1 MISKNKDKG
10 FTFIE
15 LILYMAILGI
25 FMVAV
30 MTLISTTVA
39 SHKKQ
44 SSRQKLQSQATETY
58 DSIADIL
65 MGASD
70 IKIDGTAY
78 VQTGTSFT
86 QVTGSFIVPEDTY
99 VKSAGS
105 GSTLRKQ
112 GGVAD
117 VIQDIVSDSG
127 VIKKK
132 SNSYDI
138 ADVKPF
144 GGAGASEDVHTFIDA
159 DYLWIQYSSELDKT
173 AFCTITYSKTDKKLY
188 VFRQEMSDE
197 TLNQAKQDLKSSDS
211 AKVNQA
217 QAVLSS
223 CTKYVDASSKK
234 GTVLANNVKSF
245 QLQVNP
251 ADNSVAVI
259 IGFEDTKTKE
269 TYKVTSVVGL
279 RNSFV
284 LKKHECCL
292 LYTSDAADE
301 L

>member
-1 MISKNKDKG
+1 MICRNKDKG

-30 MTLISTTVA
+30 MSLISTTVA

-58 DSIADIL
+58 DAIADIL

-159 DYLWIQYSSELDKT
+159 DYLWVQYSSELDKT

-284 LKKHECCL
+284 LKKREW
-292 LYTSDAADE
+292 D
-301 L
+301 

>member
-1 MISKNKDKG
+1 MICRNKDKG

-30 MTLISTTVA
+30 MSLISTTVA

-44 SSRQKLQSQATETY
+44 SSRQKLQSQATETC
-58 DSIADIL
+58 DAIADIL

-159 DYLWIQYSSELDKT
+159 DYLWVQYSSELDKT

-284 LKKHECCL
+284 LKKHEW
-292 LYTSDAADE
+292 D
-301 L
+301 

>member
-1 MISKNKDKG
+1 MICRNKDKG

-30 MTLISTTVA
+30 MSLISTTVA

-58 DSIADIL
+58 DAIADIL

-159 DYLWIQYSSELDKT
+159 DYLWVQYSSELDKT
-173 AFCTITYSKTDKKLY
+173 AFCTITYSKTDMKLY

-284 LKKHECCL
+284 LKKHEW
-292 LYTSDAADE
+292 D
-301 L
+301 

>member
-1 MISKNKDKG
+1 MICRNKDKG

-30 MTLISTTVA
+30 MSLISTTVA

-58 DSIADIL
+58 DAIADIL

-78 VQTGTSFT
+78 VQTATSFT

-159 DYLWIQYSSELDKT
+159 DYLWVQYSSELDKT

-284 LKKHECCL
+284 LKKHEW
-292 LYTSDAADE
+292 D
-301 L
+301 

>member
-1 MISKNKDKG
+1 MICRNKDKG

-30 MTLISTTVA
+30 MSLISTTVA

-58 DSIADIL
+58 DAIADIL

-70 IKIDGTAY
+70 IKIEGTAY

-159 DYLWIQYSSELDKT
+159 DYLWVQYSSELDKT

-284 LKKHECCL
+284 LKEHEW
-292 LYTSDAADE
+292 D
-301 L
+301 

>member
-1 MISKNKDKG
+1 MICRNKDKG

-30 MTLISTTVA
+30 MSLISTTVA

-58 DSIADIL
+58 DAIADIL

-144 GGAGASEDVHTFIDA
+144 GGAGASEDVHTFLDV
-159 DYLWIQYSSELDKT
+159 DYLWVQYSSELDKT

-284 LKKHECCL
+284 LKKHEW
-292 LYTSDAADE
+292 D
-301 L
+301 

>member
-1 MISKNKDKG
+1 MICRNKDKG

-30 MTLISTTVA
+30 MSLISTTVA

-58 DSIADIL
+58 DAIADIL

-78 VQTGTSFT
+78 VQTGTSFN

-159 DYLWIQYSSELDKT
+159 DYLWVQYSSELDKT

-284 LKKHECCL
+284 LKKHEW
-292 LYTSDAADE
+292 D
-301 L
+301 

>member
-1 MISKNKDKG
+1 MICRNKDKG

-30 MTLISTTVA
+30 MSLISTTVA

-58 DSIADIL
+58 DAIADIL

-159 DYLWIQYSSELDKT
+159 DYLWVQYSSELDKT
-173 AFCTITYSKTDKKLY
+173 AFCTITSSKTDKKLY

-284 LKKHECCL
+284 LKKHEW
-292 LYTSDAADE
+292 D
-301 L
+301 

>member
-1 MISKNKDKG
+1 MICRNKDKG

-25 FMVAV
+25 FMVAF
-30 MTLISTTVA
+30 MSLISTTVA

-58 DSIADIL
+58 DAIADIL

-86 QVTGSFIVPEDTY
+86 QVTGSFTVP
-99 VKSAGS
+99 
-105 GSTLRKQ
+105 
-112 GGVAD
+112 
-117 VIQDIVSDSG
+117 G

-159 DYLWIQYSSELDKT
+159 DYLWVQYSSELDKT

-197 TLNQAKQDLKSSDS
+197 KLS
-211 AKVNQA
+211 ASGQ
-217 QAVLSS
+217 S
-223 CTKYVDASSKK
+223 CR
-234 GTVLANNVKSF
+234 
-245 QLQVNP
+245 Q
-251 ADNSVAVI
+251 
-259 IGFEDTKTKE
+259 
-269 TYKVTSVVGL
+269 
-279 RNSFV
+279 
-284 LKKHECCL
+284 
-292 LYTSDAADE
+292 
-301 L
+301 

>member
-1 MISKNKDKG
+1 MICRNKDKG

-30 MTLISTTVA
+30 MSLISTTVA

-44 SSRQKLQSQATETY
+44 SSRQRLQSQATATY
-58 DSIADIL
+58 DAIADIL

-159 DYLWIQYSSELDKT
+159 DYLWVQYSSELDKT

-284 LKKHECCL
+284 LKKHEW
-292 LYTSDAADE
+292 D
-301 L
+301 

>member
-1 MISKNKDKG
+1 MILKNRNKG

-30 MTLISTTVA
+30 MSLISTTVA

-58 DSIADIL
+58 DAIADIL

-159 DYLWIQYSSELDKT
+159 DYLWVQYSSELDKT

-284 LKKHECCL
+284 LKKHEW
-292 LYTSDAADE
+292 D
-301 L
+301 

>member
-1 MISKNKDKG
+1 MICRNKDKG

-30 MTLISTTVA
+30 MSLISTTVA

-58 DSIADIL
+58 DAIADIL

-159 DYLWIQYSSELDKT
+159 DYLWVQYSSELDKT

-269 TYKVTSVVGL
+269 TYKVTSVLWCHCRV
-279 RNSFV
+279 
-284 LKKHECCL
+284 
-292 LYTSDAADE
+292 
-301 L
+301 

>member
-1 MISKNKDKG
+1 MICRNKDKG

-30 MTLISTTVA
+30 MSLISTTVA

-58 DSIADIL
+58 DAIADIL

-70 IKIDGTAY
+70 IKIEGTAY

-159 DYLWIQYSSELDKT
+159 DYLWVQYSSELDKT

-188 VFRQEMSDE
+188 VFRQEMSGE

-269 TYKVTSVVGL
+269 TYKVTRVVGL

-284 LKKHECCL
+284 LKKHEW
-292 LYTSDAADE
+292 D
-301 L
+301 

>member
-1 MISKNKDKG
+1 MICRNKDKG

-30 MTLISTTVA
+30 MSLISTTVA

-58 DSIADIL
+58 DAIADIL

-159 DYLWIQYSSELDKT
+159 DYLWVQYSSELDKT

-217 QAVLSS
+217 QAAFIV
-223 CTKYVDASSKK
+223 
-234 GTVLANNVKSF
+234 
-245 QLQVNP
+245 
-251 ADNSVAVI
+251 
-259 IGFEDTKTKE
+259 
-269 TYKVTSVVGL
+269 YKVCGCKLQERYSA
-279 RNSFV
+279 
-284 LKKHECCL
+284 C
-292 LYTSDAADE
+292 
-301 L
+301 

>member
-1 MISKNKDKG
+1 MICRNKDKG

-25 FMVAV
+25 FIVAV
-30 MTLISTTVA
+30 MSLISTTVA

-58 DSIADIL
+58 DAIADIL

-159 DYLWIQYSSELDKT
+159 DYLWVQYSSELDKT

-284 LKKHECCL
+284 LKKHEW
-292 LYTSDAADE
+292 D
-301 L
+301 

>member
-1 MISKNKDKG
+1 MICRNKDKG

-30 MTLISTTVA
+30 MSLISTTVA

-58 DSIADIL
+58 DAIADIL

-159 DYLWIQYSSELDKT
+159 DYLWVQYSSELDKT

-234 GTVLANNVKSF
+234 GTVLANNVKCF

-284 LKKHECCL
+284 LKKHEW
-292 LYTSDAADE
+292 D
-301 L
+301 

>member
-1 MISKNKDKG
+1 MICRNKDKG

-30 MTLISTTVA
+30 MSLISTTVA

-58 DSIADIL
+58 DAIADIL

-159 DYLWIQYSSELDKT
+159 DYLWVQYSSELDKT

-279 RNSFV
+279 RNSIV
-284 LKKHECCL
+284 LKKHEW
-292 LYTSDAADE
+292 D
-301 L
+301 

>member
-1 MISKNKDKG
+1 MICRNKDKG

-30 MTLISTTVA
+30 MSLISTTVA

-58 DSIADIL
+58 DAIADIL

-159 DYLWIQYSSELDKT
+159 DYLWVQYSSELDKT

-234 GTVLANNVKSF
+234 GTVIANNVKSF

-284 LKKHECCL
+284 LKKHEW
-292 LYTSDAADE
+292 D
-301 L
+301 

>member
-223 CTKYVDASSKK
+223 YTKYVDASSKK

-284 LKKHECCL
+284 LKKHEW
-292 LYTSDAADE
+292 D
-301 L
+301 

>member
-1 MISKNKDKG
+1 MICRNKDKG

-30 MTLISTTVA
+30 MSLISTTVA

-58 DSIADIL
+58 DAIADIL

-144 GGAGASEDVHTFIDA
+144 GSAGASEDVHTFIDA
-159 DYLWIQYSSELDKT
+159 DYLWVQYSSELDKT

-284 LKKHECCL
+284 LKKHEW
-292 LYTSDAADE
+292 D
-301 L
+301 

>member
-1 MISKNKDKG
+1 MICRNKDKG

-30 MTLISTTVA
+30 MSLISTTVA

-58 DSIADIL
+58 DAIADIL

-105 GSTLRKQ
+105 GSALRKQ

-159 DYLWIQYSSELDKT
+159 DYLWVQYSSELDKT

-217 QAVLSS
+217 QVVLSS

-284 LKKHECCL
+284 LKKHEW
-292 LYTSDAADE
+292 D
-301 L
+301 

>member
-1 MISKNKDKG
+1 MICRNKDKG

-30 MTLISTTVA
+30 MSLISTTVA

-58 DSIADIL
+58 DAIADIL

-159 DYLWIQYSSELDKT
+159 DYLWVQYSSELDKT

-269 TYKVTSVVGL
+269 TYKVTSVVEL

-284 LKKHECCL
+284 LKKHEW
-292 LYTSDAADE
+292 D
-301 L
+301 

>member
-284 LKKHECCL
+284 LKKQEW
-292 LYTSDAADE
+292 D
-301 L
+301 

>member
-1 MISKNKDKG
+1 MICRNKDKG

-30 MTLISTTVA
+30 MSLISTTVA

-58 DSIADIL
+58 DAIADIL

-138 ADVKPF
+138 ADVKPC
-144 GGAGASEDVHTFIDA
+144 GGAGASEDVHTFIDS
-159 DYLWIQYSSELDKT
+159 DYLWVQYSSELDKT

-284 LKKHECCL
+284 LKKHEW
-292 LYTSDAADE
+292 D
-301 L
+301 

>member
-188 VFRQEMSDE
+188 IFRQELDDE

-234 GTVLANNVKSF
+234 GTVLANNVESF

-284 LKKHECCL
+284 LKKHEW
-292 LYTSDAADE
+292 D
-301 L
+301 

>member
-223 CTKYVDASSKK
+223 CKKYVDASSKK

-284 LKKHECCL
+284 LKKHEW
-292 LYTSDAADE
+292 D
-301 L
+301 

>member
-1 MISKNKDKG
+1 MICRNKDKG

-30 MTLISTTVA
+30 MSLISTTVA

-58 DSIADIL
+58 DAIADIL

-159 DYLWIQYSSELDKT
+159 DYLWVQYSSELDKT

-269 TYKVTSVVGL
+269 AYKVTSVVGL

-284 LKKHECCL
+284 LKKHEW
-292 LYTSDAADE
+292 D
-301 L
+301 

>member
-1 MISKNKDKG
+1 MICRNKDKG

-30 MTLISTTVA
+30 MSLISTTVA

-58 DSIADIL
+58 DAIADIL

-284 LKKHECCL
+284 LKKHEW
-292 LYTSDAADE
+292 D
-301 L
+301 

>member
-1 MISKNKDKG
+1 MICRNKDKG

-30 MTLISTTVA
+30 MSLISTTVA

-58 DSIADIL
+58 DAIADIL

-138 ADVKPF
+138 ADVKSF

-159 DYLWIQYSSELDKT
+159 DYLWVQYSSELDKT

-284 LKKHECCL
+284 LKKHEW
-292 LYTSDAADE
+292 D
-301 L
+301 

>member
-1 MISKNKDKG
+1 MICRNKDKG

-30 MTLISTTVA
+30 MSLISTTVA

-58 DSIADIL
+58 DAIADIL

-86 QVTGSFIVPEDTY
+86 QVTGSFIVPEETY

-159 DYLWIQYSSELDKT
+159 DYLWVQYSSELDKT

-284 LKKHECCL
+284 LKKHEW
-292 LYTSDAADE
+292 D
-301 L
+301 

>member
-1 MISKNKDKG
+1 MICRNKDKG

-25 FMVAV
+25 FMAAV
-30 MTLISTTVA
+30 MSLISTTVA

-44 SSRQKLQSQATETY
+44 SSRQKLQSLATETY
-58 DSIADIL
+58 DAIADIL

-159 DYLWIQYSSELDKT
+159 DYLWVQYSSELDKT

-284 LKKHECCL
+284 LKKHEW
-292 LYTSDAADE
+292 D
-301 L
+301 

>member
-1 MISKNKDKG
+1 MICRNKDKG

-30 MTLISTTVA
+30 MSLISTTVA
-39 SHKKQ
+39 PHKKQ
-44 SSRQKLQSQATETY
+44 SPRQKLQSQATETY
-58 DSIADIL
+58 DAIADIL

-159 DYLWIQYSSELDKT
+159 DYLWVQYSSELDKT

-284 LKKHECCL
+284 LKKHEW
-292 LYTSDAADE
+292 D
-301 L
+301 

>member
-1 MISKNKDKG
+1 MICRNKDKG

-30 MTLISTTVA
+30 MSLISTTVA

-58 DSIADIL
+58 DAIADIL

-159 DYLWIQYSSELDKT
+159 DYLWVQYSSELDKT

-279 RNSFV
+279 RNSFM
-284 LKKHECCL
+284 LKKHEW
-292 LYTSDAADE
+292 D
-301 L
+301 

>member
-1 MISKNKDKG
+1 MICRNKDKG

-30 MTLISTTVA
+30 MSLISTTVA

-58 DSIADIL
+58 DAIADIL

-105 GSTLRKQ
+105 GSTLRNQ

-159 DYLWIQYSSELDKT
+159 DYLWVQYSSELDKT

-284 LKKHECCL
+284 LKKHEW
-292 LYTSDAADE
+292 D
-301 L
+301 

>member
-1 MISKNKDKG
+1 MICRNKDKG

-30 MTLISTTVA
+30 MSLISTTVA

-58 DSIADIL
+58 DAIADIL

-159 DYLWIQYSSELDKT
+159 DYLWVQYSSELDKT

-217 QAVLSS
+217 QAVLSP

-284 LKKHECCL
+284 LKKHEW
-292 LYTSDAADE
+292 D
-301 L
+301 

>member
-1 MISKNKDKG
+1 MICRNKDKG
-10 FTFIE
+10 FTYIE
-15 LILYMAILGI
+15 LILYKAILGI

-30 MTLISTTVA
+30 MSLISTTVA

-58 DSIADIL
+58 DAIADIL

-159 DYLWIQYSSELDKT
+159 DYLWVQYSSELDKT

-284 LKKHECCL
+284 LKKHEW
-292 LYTSDAADE
+292 D
-301 L
+301 

>member
-1 MISKNKDKG
+1 MISRNKDKG

-284 LKKHECCL
+284 LKKHEW
-292 LYTSDAADE
+292 D
-301 L
+301 